1 MTMSTNRTRRLIEAA
16 SVIARRDYV
25 ATVWSRSF
33 LLFLLG
39 PMIAALFGGLL
50 GQVGNRTDSV
60 ALQPIIVAVVDGAG
74 EQTLKA
80 SYLRLDNRVDDLP
93 KVQFVRPSGAPAD
106 QAKALLADTGRNVA
120 LVLTGWPASPRIT
133 GPVRQVDA
141 LSPMVRL
148 IMEDSLSDQRL
159 AALGSARPPLEVAFD
174 LVSPSGGTTSTNRY
188 VLARAAQTILFVL
201 TILLAGMLLSNLVE
215 EKSNKVIEVLAAAVP
230 VDAIFLGKLIAML
243 GVSLTG
249 ITIWGSLI
257 GGGVA
262 AAFQGGTIP
271 YPATG
276 WPVFIALG
284 AAYYIMNY
292 MILGGLFLGIGS
304 QAATVRDV
312 QTLSMPI
319 TMAQIAIFAAGSAVV
334 NDLDKPMGLLAAV
347 FPLTSPLTMIARA
360 AQDGGLWP
368 HLLALVWQGLWV
380 FLIVRF
386 AARRF
391 RTGVLKSGS
400 PAREKRWFRRP
411 GATVGETVTG
421 GAATP

>member
-1 MTMSTNRTRRLIEAA
+1 MNRFQRLFSAA
-16 SVIARRDYV
+16 AVIARRDYV

-60 ALQPIIVAVVDGAG
+60 ALQPIIVAVVDANG
-74 EQTLKA
+74 EASLKA
-80 SYLRLDNRVDDLP
+80 SYVRLDNRIDDLP
-93 KVQFVRPSGAPAD
+93 KIEFVRPASAAAAA
-106 QAKALLADTGRNVA
+106 QAKTLLADTQRNVA
-120 LVLTGWPASPRIT
+120 LVVTGWPAAPRIT

-159 AALGSARPPLEVAFD
+159 AQLGSSRPPLDIAFD
-174 LVSPSGGTTSTNRY
+174 VVSPSGGTTSTNRY
-188 VLARAAQTILFVL
+188 LLARAAQTILFVL

-360 AQDGGLWP
+360 AQDSVLWP

-380 FLIVRF
+380 YLIVRF
-386 AARRF
+386 AAGRF
-391 RTGVLKSGS
+391 RTGVLKSGG
-400 PAREKRWFRRP
+400 PKTGWFGRK
-411 GATVGETVTG
+411 
-421 GAATP
+421 AAG

>member
-1 MTMSTNRTRRLIEAA
+1 MSMSATRARRLLDAA
-16 SVIARRDYV
+16 TVIARRDYV

-39 PMIAALFGGLL
+39 PMIAALFGGIL
-50 GQVGNRTDSV
+50 GKVGSQTDSA
-60 ALQPIIVAVVDGAG
+60 ALQPIIVAVVDERG
-74 EQTLKA
+74 EASLNA
-80 SYLRLDNRVDDLP
+80 SYRRLDARIADLP
-93 KVQFVRPSGAPAD
+93 KLQFVRPAGALD
-106 QAKALLADTGRNVA
+106 TQTTTLLADAKKNVA
-120 LVLTGWPASPRIT
+120 LVVTCWPIAPRLI
-133 GPVRQVDA
+133 GPRRQVES
-141 LSPMVRL
+141 LSPSVRL
-148 IMEDSLSDQRL
+148 IMEEALADQALSQ
-159 AALGSARPPLEVAFD
+159 LGSARPKVD
-174 LVSPSGGTTSTNRY
+174 LAVDVVSPSGGTTSTNRY

-257 GGGVA
+257 AGGVA
-262 AAFQGGTIP
+262 AAIQGGVIP

-276 WPVFIALG
+276 WPIFISLG

-334 NDLDKPMGLLAAV
+334 NDLDKPLGLLAAV

-360 AQDGGLWP
+360 AQDEVLWP

-391 RTGVLKSGS
+391 RIGVLKSGAPRS
-400 PAREKRWFRRP
+400 GWFGRKK
-411 GATVGETVTG
+411 AET
-421 GAATP
+421 

>member
-1 MTMSTNRTRRLIEAA
+1 MNRFQRLFSAA
-16 SVIARRDYV
+16 AVIARRDYV

-50 GQVGNRTDSV
+50 GQVGNRTDSA
-60 ALQPIIVAVVDGAG
+60 ALQPIVVAVVDAPA
-74 EQTLKA
+74 EASLKA
-80 SYLRLDNRVDDLP
+80 SYQRLDAQIDNLP
-93 KVQFVRPSGAPAD
+93 KFQFVRPAGPAPA
-106 QAKALLADTGRNVA
+106 QTTALLADTTRNVA
-120 LVLTGWPASPRIT
+120 LVVTGWPTAPSIT
-133 GPVRQVDA
+133 GPRSQIDK
-141 LSPMVRL
+141 LSPSVRL
-148 IMEDSLSDQRL
+148 LMENTLSD
-159 AALGSARPPLEVAFD
+159 AALVRLGSARPTVD
-174 LVSPSGGTTSTNRY
+174 LATTIVSPSGGTTSTNRY
-188 VLARAAQTILFVL
+188 LLARAAQTILFVL

-271 YPATG
+271 YPATS

-360 AQDGGLWP
+360 AQDGALWP
-368 HLLALVWQGLWV
+368 HLLAFVWQGLWV
-380 FLIVRF
+380 YLIVRF
-386 AARRF
+386 AAGRF

-400 PAREKRWFRRP
+400 PKTSWFGRKKAQP
-411 GATVGETVTG
+411 L
-421 GAATP
+421 